1 MARLRQVVGICFA
14 TWGGVRVVV
23 DLVSSLDATRNYAQ
37 FAYLQLGAA
46 PASRSLTIAVV
57 VIGLVLLV
65 YEPLIRF
72 WQRVP
77 TQSSDNSTLADGR
90 AAPDPDAP
98 CFSFEAPDEIHS
110 YTPLDLFIRNC
121 GRTAR
126 GITFDPLI
134 SKTGRHAIR
143 LDRIPSLGRDQLH
156 PLTFQAGADES
167 WLIKGVVNHLILFFD
182 DNPGRDSRLSY
193 TLTVRF
199 LDGKRPM
206 MEQHIFE
213 GEPLPRG
220 GIKLRMCPVVSRG
233 AAPLDEKQ
241 KQKTA
246 KEAIGR
252 LLEQLAQCEREA
264 YDGSN
269 SSDYDRLLGQIE
281 QIKRNVKEIAA
292 KYLDSSFESRFLA
305 VNVLD
310 VQLDEATKM
319 HFIARAQGSFWTM
332 YQQLKGWRQCLVGIL
347 QELGR

>member
-1 MARLRQVVGICFA
+1 MPTYESKVHLFLRELRMAGVRAIARLRKVVGICLA
-14 TWGGVRVVV
+14 IWGGLRVVV
-23 DLVSSLDATRNYAQ
+23 DLLSSLDATRNYAH
-37 FAYLQLGAA
+37 FAYLQLAAA
-46 PASRSLTIAVV
+46 PASRSLTITVV
-57 VIGLVLLV
+57 VVGLLLLV
-65 YEPLIRF
+65 YEPLMRL
-72 WQRVP
+72 WQGVP
-77 TQSSDNSTLADGR
+77 RQSSDNSTIADDS

-126 GITFDPLI
+126 DITFDPLT
-134 SKTGRHAIR
+134 SKSGHHAIR
-143 LDRIPSLGRDQLH
+143 FDRIASLGRDQRY

-182 DNPGRDSRLSY
+182 DNPGKDSKLPY
-193 TLTVRF
+193 TLTIRF

-206 MEQHIFE
+206 TEQHVFE

-220 GIKLRMCPVVSRG
+220 GIKLRIYPVVSHR

-264 YDGSN
+264 YDGSV
-269 SSDYDRLLGQIE
+269 LPQLE
-281 QIKRNVKEIAA
+281 KEKA
-292 KYLDSSFESRFLA
+292 FLP
-305 VNVLD
+305 L
-310 VQLDEATKM
+310 
-319 HFIARAQGSFWTM
+319 R
-332 YQQLKGWRQCLVGIL
+332 
-347 QELGR
+347 